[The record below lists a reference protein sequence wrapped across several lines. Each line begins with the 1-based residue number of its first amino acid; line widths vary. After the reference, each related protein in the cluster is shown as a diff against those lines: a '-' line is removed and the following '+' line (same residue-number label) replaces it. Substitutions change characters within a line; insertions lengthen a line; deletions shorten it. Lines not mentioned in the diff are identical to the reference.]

1 MSQCLGESTV
11 QLRCEA
17 MKTDLKATEKR
28 QYMKKYVLAFK
39 KAIIDLV
46 FVNFTKTLLIYTN

>member
-17 MKTDLKATEKR
+17 MKTDLKATEER
-28 QYMKKYVLAFK
+28 QYMKNVLAFK

-46 FVNFTKTLLIYTN
+46 FVNFTTTLLIYTN